1 MLELNTPQGEF
12 IATQEPFR
20 AYVGGYRA
28 GKTFV
33 GCVRLWLLA
42 CKYPHIKLGYFAPT
56 YIMIKDI
63 FYETIEE
70 VAELFSDH
78 AGMPCT
84 VDIHYSDKL
93 VDLKIGGVTYATVK
107 CRSMEKPASIV
118 GFDINHALV
127 DEIDTLRKDHADK
140 AWKKIIARLSTVRD
154 DYPVNTSDFT
164 TTPEGFNWMY
174 DFFVMQLKKKPELEK
189 FYKLVKASTRQNAKN
204 LPSDYIDK
212 LYETYPSNLVN
223 AYVDGEFVN
232 LATGSVYRAY
242 NRDACNSTETIQ
254 PREPLYIGQDF
265 NVDNMAST
273 IYVKRGQVWHAVDE
287 ITGGYD
293 TNSTAETIKARYQD
307 HKIYMYPDASGDNR
321 KTSSAN
327 QTDIDILRQA
337 GFYIRAHKTNPSVKD
352 RINSVNRAFE
362 KGLLFINYQKCPET
376 ARCLEQQVYDK
387 NGAPDK
393 SSGDDHQ
400 NDATGYPI
408 AYELPIKRPFAGV
421 STMTGF

>member
-1 MLELNTPQGEF
+1 MRTITIRPTQPQADF
-12 IATQEPFR
+12 HALSCKHPAF
-20 AYVGGYRA
+20 VGGFGT
-28 GKTFV
+28 GKSETLANQALMDASHSSSALI
-33 GCVRLWLLA
+33 GIYEPTYDLVRLIIAPRIQEKLTHHGIRY
-42 CKYPHIKLGYFAPT
+42 KYNKSENIVYTSSNQFGDF
-56 YIMIKDI
+56 I
-63 FYETIEE
+63 FRTMDNPARIVGYETYTSHLD
-70 VAELFSDH
+70 EL
-78 AGMPCT
+78 
-84 VDIHYSDKL
+84 
-93 VDLKIGGVTYATVK
+93 
-107 CRSMEKPASIV
+107 
-118 GFDINHALV
+118 
-127 DEIDTLRKDHADK
+127 DTLKKDNAADVWQK
-140 AWKKIIARLSTVRD
+140 VMARNRQKLPEYGSETYNRVSA
-154 DYPVNTSDFT
+154 YC
-164 TTPEGFNWMY
+164 TPEGFNFMY
-174 DFFVMQLKKKPELEK
+174 DRWVMNKNDNYQMIQ
-189 FYKLVKASTRQNAKN
+189 ASTLSNPF
-204 LPSDYIDK
+204 LPDDYV
-212 LYETYPSNLVN
+212 ETLTASYPDELIS
-223 AYVDGEFVN
+223 AYINGEFTN
-232 LATGSVYRAY
+232 LTSGTIYRSY
-242 NRDACNSTETIQ
+242 DRDKHDSTETIQ

-287 ITGGYD
+287 MTGGYD
-293 TNSTAETIKARYQD
+293 TNSTAETIKARYPD
-307 HKIYMYPDASGDNR
+307 HKIYVYPDASGDNR

-337 GFYIRAHKTNPSVKD
+337 GFYIRAHKKNPSVKD